1 MSYFCRVNR
10 VYFDKYDTKL
20 QHYSLL
26 PMTTSTVE
34 YLGGLRTSCTHTQS
48 QTTIITD
55 APIDN
60 NGKGEVFSPTDLLAT
75 AYASCMITI
84 MGIYC
89 ANNSINFTHGT
100 SDVTKI
106 MESNPRRIGKIIL
119 KMDFTGNNWDE
130 ETAERVIRVGKACPV
145 AQTLGD
151 NVEVEFD
158 IKY

>member
-1 MSYFCRVNR
+1 
-10 VYFDKYDTKL
+10 
-20 QHYSLL
+20 
-26 PMTTSTVE
+26 MTTSTVE

-48 QTTIITD
+48 GTTISTD
-55 APIDN
+55 APVDN

-89 ANNSINFTHGT
+89 ENNSINFTHGT
-100 SDVTKI
+100 SDVIKT
-106 MESNPRRIGKIIL
+106 MESNPRRVGKIIL
-119 KMDFTGNNWDE
+119 KMDFSGNNWDE

-145 AQTLGD
+145 AQTLGT